1 MKSTVSVDMPPDF
14 SREVRCVLGLP
25 FDAMSEAE
33 AEEATRKAV
42 SERRRCFM
50 STPNLNFAVACLKD
64 SVFRASVLQSD
75 LSLADGWP
83 VVAWARLSQVE
94 LPGRV
99 AGSSL
104 FERLRTSNKRPALSV
119 YFFGGPDGAA
129 EQACMQL
136 CAENSGLTG
145 VGFATPGFGSIEE
158 MSTDEHIRSINLAQ
172 PDILVLALGAKKGQA
187 WIQHNL
193 ARLQVPVV
201 THLGAVVNFVAGSVK
216 RAPAWVQ
223 AVQLE
228 WLWRIVEEPALWRR
242 YSSDGSVFI
251 SLLVRRFFTS
261 RKMNPSRHSQLTDPV
276 NMSIRTMEGTLGVT
290 LTLSGSWTDVN
301 LTPLRDEFSKLCCLR
316 KDVCLDM
323 AKVTQLDSAA
333 IALMTLIYG
342 WQLKMKLGWRLT
354 EASVATR
361 IALKIAHA
369 EFLLESSQRA

>member
-1 MKSTVSVDMPPDF
+1 MKSNVFVDVPPDF
-14 SREVRCVLGLP
+14 SRQVRCVLGLP
-25 FDAMSEAE
+25 FDALSEAE

-50 STPNLNFAVACLKD
+50 STPNLNFAVACMKD
-64 SVFRASVLQSD
+64 SAFRASVLQSD

-83 VVAWARLSQVE
+83 VVAWARLSQVK

-104 FERLRTSNKRPALSV
+104 FERLRTSTKRPALSV

-145 VGFATPGFGSIEE
+145 VGFATPGFGSVQE
-158 MSTDEHIRSINLAQ
+158 MSTDEHIDSINLAQ

-201 THLGAVVNFVAGSVK
+201 SHLGAVVNFVAGSVK

-223 AVQLE
+223 AVGFE
-228 WLWRIVEEPALWRR
+228 WLWRIVQEPALWRR
-242 YSSDGSVFI
+242 YSSDGSVFLN
-251 SLLVRRFFTS
+251 LLARRFFTS
-261 RKMNPSRHSQLTDPV
+261 KRMKPSRNAQLTDV
-276 NMSIRTMEGTLGVT
+276 EKMSANTLERPSGVT
-290 LTLSGSWTDVN
+290 LTLSGSLTDAN
-301 LTPLRDEFSKLCCLR
+301 LTLMRDEFSKLCCLR
-316 KDVCLDM
+316 KNVCIDM
-323 AKVTQLDSAA
+323 AKVTELDSSA

-342 WQLKMKLGWRLT
+342 WQLKMKLGWQLV

-361 IALKIAHA
+361 LALKMAHA
-369 EFLLESSQRA
+369 EFLLEPSQKE